1 MNAKKRKSKNVG
13 CVKIKI
19 GERARIVVS
28 VNSFFSMS
36 RLKDLKVAIIGIVNN
51 WRIIQVNLVV
61 LGHIFLSFKDNRTVV
76 ESL

>member
-51 WRIIQVNLVV
+51 
-61 LGHIFLSFKDNRTVV
+61 
-76 ESL
+76 